1 MQMIRLC
8 LGGLLCTLIA
18 CNNPGEKIS
27 NNSNP
32 NDSTAASTSATAALD
47 TTLAGCYSSI
57 YKRDTS
63 ALQIETRGAVI
74 SGPLSY
80 NLFEK
85 DRNDGNFQGEV
96 NGNVLSGWYLFRSE
110 GVMSVRQVAW
120 KIKGNHLWP
129 ATGEVQQRGDTMF
142 FKNMDQLQYDSLHP
156 FVKVAC
162 TL

>member
-8 LGGLLCTLIA
+8 LVGLFCLVLS

-27 NNSNP
+27 NNSNA
-32 NDSTAASTSATAALD
+32 NDSAAAATSTTAALD
-47 TTLAGCYSSI
+47 TTLAGCYSST

-63 ALQIETRGAVI
+63 ALQIETKGAVV

-80 NLFEK
+80 SLFEK

-96 NGNVLSGWYLFRSE
+96 NGNILSGWYLFKSE

-120 KIKGNHLWP
+120 KIKGTHLWP
-129 ATGEVQQRGDTMF
+129 ATGEMQQRGDTIF
-142 FKNMDQLQYDSLHP
+142 FRNMDQLQYDSLHS
-156 FVKVAC
+156 FVKIAC